1 MQGLGSRRPEVRY
14 SPAAPPLL
22 CKDETR
28 VSHGLP
34 FLDHKEPACAGGQA
48 PGQLTG
54 VLPASG
60 SGVTITT
67 VGDSTFYVLNVFF
80 IWLFLNFF
88 SA

>member
-1 MQGLGSRRPEVRY
+1 MGFRFWTTRSQRVR
-14 SPAAPPLL
+14 
-22 CKDETR
+22 
-28 VSHGLP
+28 
-34 FLDHKEPACAGGQA
+34 GGQA